1 LIEGAPPLKPGEF
14 NDANVRVVTADYL
27 KTMQVKLLRGRLLD
41 RRDDQHA
48 SNAVVFT
55 KAVGETYF
63 HGSDPLGQRIR
74 FYDDDPQAKPI
85 WFTVVGV
92 IDDIRQAGMHLAPRP
107 EVYFSQ
113 AQLAALP
120 DFGDFYNPRDIA
132 VRVQGDPN
140 AFADSIRKAIWQV
153 DPQQPI
159 SNVQPMQQWV
169 DDELSS
175 RDIQLKLFAS
185 FAVVSVILS
194 AVGLYGLLAFT
205 VSQRSRETGV
215 RMALG
220 AQAWDILKLYLTEGG
235 RIVLSGV
242 AFGIAASVI
251 TQRAMRALLFGIT
264 DSGAIA
270 LSAGIVVLSLA
281 GLAAVY
287 IPARRA
293 ASVDPM
299 ESLRAG

>member
-1 LIEGAPPLKPGEF
+1 
-14 NDANVRVVTADYL
+14 
-27 KTMQVKLLRGRLLD
+27 MQVKLVRGRLLD
-41 RRDDQHA
+41 RRDDQH
-48 SNAVVFT
+48 SPNTVVFT

-63 HGSDPLGQRIR
+63 HGADPLGQRIR
-74 FYDDDPQAKPI
+74 FNDDDPNAKPI
-85 WFTVVGV
+85 WFTVVRI
-92 IDDIRQAGMHLAPRP
+92 IDDIRQAGLHLDPRP
-107 EVYFSQ
+107 EMYFSQ
-113 AQLAALP
+113 EQLAAVP
-120 DFGDFYNPRDIA
+120 DFGDFYNPRDLA

-140 AFADSIRKAIWQV
+140 VFADSVRKAIWQI
-153 DPQQPI
+153 DPQQPV

-235 RIVLSGV
+235 RIVLFGV
-242 AFGIAASVI
+242 AFGIPASVI

-270 LSAGIVVLSLA
+270 LSIGIVVLTLA

-287 IPARRA
+287 VPARRA

-299 ESLRAG
+299 ESLRAE